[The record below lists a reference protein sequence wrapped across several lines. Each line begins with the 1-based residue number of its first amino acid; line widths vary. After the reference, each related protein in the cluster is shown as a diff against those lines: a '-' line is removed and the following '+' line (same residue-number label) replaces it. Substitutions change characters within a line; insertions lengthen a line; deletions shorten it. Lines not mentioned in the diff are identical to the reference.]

1 VSSFLLFAASSLDGA
16 LGGPVDQDYLLEAR
30 QMQALS
36 FAVHI
41 PLVCFGISFPAMVL
55 FVEGLHLRTGDPLYK
70 ALAKRWSKV
79 MLILFAIGVVTGTI
93 LSFELGLLWPEFMAT
108 FGAVFGDAFA
118 LEGFSFFI
126 EAIFIAIYVYGW
138 DRLPRRT
145 HFLTGIPIV
154 ITGFVGSMMV
164 IAVNSWMNNPVG
176 FNIENGVVTDVRPLE
191 ALFNDNLWHELVHMY
206 LAGYVVA
213 GFVTAGVYAWAW
225 RRGKNDRYHRTALV
239 VALSVAA
246 LASPAQVLV
255 GDWAAR
261 TVAERQPTKLAAI
274 EGLGPTT
281 KGAALH
287 IGGIYDERER
297 KVKGGVEVPKALSL
311 LASHDPNATIKGL
324 EAVRPEDR
332 PPVNVVRYSFQAMV
346 AIGTG
351 LAALGLVYLAVWW
364 RKRRLPRS
372 AWFYRAV
379 VAAGPLSVVALI
391 CGWVTTEV
399 GRQPWVVY
407 RVMRT
412 SEAVTGADGIPLGYA
427 FLVAV
432 YISLGAVAFVMLRRL
447 ARRPIDTGEPIPDTA
462 ATRSHQRAG
471 GS

>member
-1 VSSFLLFAASSLDGA
+1 
-16 LGGPVDQDYLLEAR
+16 
-30 QMQALS
+30 MQALS

-55 FVEGLHLRTGDPLYK
+55 FVEGLYLRTGDPLYK

-164 IAVNSWMNNPVG
+164 IAVNSWMNNPTG
-176 FNIENGVVTDVRPLE
+176 FSIENGLVIDVRPLE

-213 GFVTAGVYAWAW
+213 GFVVAGVYAWSW
-225 RRGKNDRYHRTALV
+225 LHGKHDRYHRTALV

-246 LASPAQVLV
+246 LAAPAQVLV

-261 TVAERQPTKLAAI
+261 TVAERQPTKLAAL

-281 KGAALH
+281 KDAPIH
-287 IGGIYDERER
+287 IGGIYDEDER
-297 KVKGGVEVPKALSL
+297 KVKSGIEIPKALSL
-311 LASHDPNATIKGL
+311 LAFHDPDATVQGL
-324 EAVRPEDR
+324 EAVPPQDR
-332 PPVNVVRYSFQAMV
+332 PPVNVVRFSFQSMV

-351 LAALGLVYLAVWW
+351 LAALSILYLAVWW

-407 RVMRT
+407 RIMRT
-412 SEAVTGADGIPLGYA
+412 SEAVTGADGIPVGYG

-432 YISLGAVAFVMLRRL
+432 YLCLGAVAFVMLRRL
-447 ARRPIDTGEPIPDTA
+447 ARRPIDTGEPHRETA
-462 ATRSHQRAG
+462 VRGSERRVG

>member
-1 VSSFLLFAASSLDGA
+1 MSSFLLFAASSLDGA
-16 LGGPVDQDYLLEAR
+16 LGAPVDQQYLLEAR

-55 FVEGLHLRTGDPLYK
+55 FVEGLYLRTGDPVYK

-93 LSFELGLLWPEFMAT
+93 LSFELGLLWPEFMAR
-108 FGAVFGDAFA
+108 FGAVFGNAFT

-164 IAVNSWMNNPVG
+164 IAVNSWMNNPTG
-176 FNIENGVVTDVRPLE
+176 FSIENGQVTDVRPLE

-213 GFVTAGVYAWAW
+213 GFVVAGVYAWSW
-225 RRGKNDRYHRTALV
+225 LHGKHDRYHRTALV
-239 VALSVAA
+239 VALTVAA
-246 LASPAQVLV
+246 LAAPAQVLV

-281 KGAALH
+281 EGAPLH
-287 IGGIYDERER
+287 IGGIYDENER
-297 KVKGGVEVPKALSL
+297 KVKGGIEVPKALSL
-311 LASHDPNATIKGL
+311 LAFHDPNARVEGL
-324 EAVRPEDR
+324 EAVPSEDR
-332 PPVNVVRYSFQAMV
+332 PPVNVVRFSFQAMV

-351 LAALGLVYLAVWW
+351 LAALGVLYVAAWW
-364 RKRRLPRS
+364 RRRRLPRS

-379 VAAGPLSVVALI
+379 VAAGPLSIVALI

-407 RVMRT
+407 RIMRT
-412 SEAVTGADGIPLGYA
+412 SEAVTGADGIPVGYG

-432 YISLGAVAFVMLRRL
+432 YLCLGAVAFVMLRRL
-447 ARRPIDTGEPIPDTA
+447 ARRPIDIGDLHWEATGKGSD
-462 ATRSHQRAG
+462 RRVG